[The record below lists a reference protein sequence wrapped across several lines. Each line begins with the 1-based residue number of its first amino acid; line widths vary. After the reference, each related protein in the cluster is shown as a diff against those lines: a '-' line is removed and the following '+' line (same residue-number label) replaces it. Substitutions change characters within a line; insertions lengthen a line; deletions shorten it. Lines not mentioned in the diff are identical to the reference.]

1 MEDKYGYKVVSIGRI
16 LGLGTTFSSELTA
29 NVGLKGMFDK
39 LQIFKDSADTSVLKL
54 DTSTKAHT
62 ESGKA
67 IREKAATDF
76 GIVASIAS
84 AYGAGNSNDELKGLG
99 RFTFSKLRYASVI
112 NQITDSKKIKQVI
125 TPHLLALADNGLDA
139 ALVTTINDD
148 LSQLETLTQVPQNMI
163 DAHKA
168 EKIIFVNNLDTCQ
181 KFQEEQMDKTMQQY
195 KIKNMAFYLA
205 YLAARKVR
213 HHHLKRKLILPDD
226 ETTTGTLETMLL
238 FRDTMEPAAGASL
251 VIALLNISETADA
264 EGETYND
271 EIAPG
276 TYHGKIS
283 MEGYND
289 IEFDFTIE
297 AGKTCDLQFL
307 LEKVEV

>member
-1 MEDKYGYKVVSIGRI
+1 MEDKYGYKVVSVGRI
-16 LGLGTTFSSELTA
+16 LGLRSTYSSEFTA
-29 NVGLKGMFDK
+29 NLGLDAMYDK
-39 LQIFKDSADTSVLKL
+39 LQIFKDAADTSLLKL

-76 GIVASIAS
+76 SIVASIAS
-84 AYGAGNSNDELKGLG
+84 AYGAGNNNDELKGLD
-99 RFTFSKLRYASVI
+99 RFTFSKLRYASVS
-112 NQITDSKKIKQVI
+112 NQITDSKKIKLVI
-125 TPHLLALADNGLDA
+125 TPHLAALANNGLDA
-139 ALVTTINDD
+139 ALLATIGDD
-148 LSQLETLTQVPQNMI
+148 LTQLETLTQVPQNMI

-168 EKIIFVNNLDTCQ
+168 EKIIFVDNLDDAQ
-181 KFQEEQMDKTMQQY
+181 KFLEEQIDKTMQQY
-195 KIKNMAFYLA
+195 KLKNMALYLG

-213 HHHLKRKLILPDD
+213 HHHLKRKLRLPDA
-226 ETTTGTLETMLL
+226 ETTTGILETLLL
-238 FRDTMEPAAGASL
+238 FKDTLEPAAGASL

-283 MEGYND
+283 MEGYLD

-297 AGKTCDLQFL
+297 VGKTCDLQFL
-307 LEKVEV
+307 LEKVVE